1 MTTPTTRYAK
11 SDDVNIA
18 YQVVGDGP
26 FDLVYVPGF
35 VSNIDLMWEEPGL
48 AAFLE
53 RLASF
58 ARLILFDKRGTGLSD
73 PVPLDALPGLEQRM
87 DDVRAVMDRVGSEQ
101 AALLGHSEGGNMS
114 ALFAATYPERT
125 RALVMVGCY
134 AKRLRSDD
142 YPWAPSYEERMEQI
156 ARTERSWGS
165 WEAAHLL
172 APSKV
177 DDRRFQRWIGRY
189 WRQSASPR
197 AAAALL
203 RMNSMI
209 DVRPILP
216 SIQVPTLLLY
226 REGDEDVRVEE
237 GRYIASQIPGS
248 KLVEL
253 PGRDHFMWIGES
265 QELLDEIEEFLTGV
279 RRGPDPDRVLA
290 TVLFTDVVGSTEV
303 ATRLGDRAWREL
315 LDRHHR
321 LVREALERWRG
332 REIDTAG
339 DGFLATFDGPARAIR
354 CAVAVIES
362 VRGLDLEIRAGVHT
376 GEVEMVGDDVRGIAV
391 HIGARVASLARPG
404 EVLVSRTVADLVVGS
419 GIGLEDRGEHVLKGV
434 AGTWRLYGTS
444 T

>member
-1 MTTPTTRYAK
+1 
-11 SDDVNIA
+11 
-18 YQVVGDGP
+18 
-26 FDLVYVPGF
+26 
-35 VSNIDLMWEEPGL
+35 
-48 AAFLE
+48 
-53 RLASF
+53 
-58 ARLILFDKRGTGLSD
+58 
-73 PVPLDALPGLEQRM
+73 
-87 DDVRAVMDRVGSEQ
+87 
-101 AALLGHSEGGNMS
+101 
-114 ALFAATYPERT
+114 
-125 RALVMVGCY
+125 
-134 AKRLRSDD
+134 
-142 YPWAPSYEERMEQI
+142 
-156 ARTERSWGS
+156 
-165 WEAAHLL
+165 
-172 APSKV
+172 
-177 DDRRFQRWIGRY
+177 
-189 WRQSASPR
+189 
-197 AAAALL
+197 
-203 RMNSMI
+203 MI